1 MNKKLTGHVDFRY
14 DSALRLTFD
23 ESVYGD
29 LDTDEGEDELDQLNS
44 RLHQLLTHVSTGED
58 IELDWRDDCEVEIHN
73 VDQDKFYQEYDDDFI
88 SLIGYYRGVNVKS

>member
-29 LDTDEGEDELDQLNS
+29 LDTDEGEEELDQLNL

-73 VDQDKFYQEYDDDFI
+73 VDQDKFYAKYGNDFI
-88 SLIGYYRGVNVKS
+88 SSI

>member
-29 LDTDEGEDELDQLNS
+29 LDTDEGEDELDQLNL

-73 VDQDKFYQEYDDDFI
+73 VNQDKFYAKYGNDFI
-88 SLIGYYRGVNVKS
+88 SSI